1 MEITFRRFSLI
12 LLVFLL
18 PWQAR
23 YFIFESKLNGVF
35 WEYGTIYV
43 LVWEIILWI
52 NIILNFSAVKT
63 FFNSRYAFFI
73 FFGLALTILSVFSAK
88 IPYISLFYW
97 FHILESVL
105 IYALIAAQSDGD
117 KNIMSQFFVMGAI
130 VQVFVGLGQFLAQ
143 YSPPLDLL
151 GMAEHDP
158 QQLGVAVIEVGIER
172 WLRAYGTLAHPNI
185 FGGFIAVAMIF
196 CARHYS
202 YLWIRFERGLGNLN
216 PAFALGAWAI
226 LSLGLVLSFSKSA
239 WLAVFITL
247 LVIFL
252 KSSIRRRAIAKLF
265 IILVFMF
272 LLVGFAQ
279 PSLIIGRLFQEGRLE
294 SMSVQER
301 KISLGVGWTLI
312 KERIFAGYGLSNYT
326 YILWEK
332 FPDTL
337 GYYYQPIH
345 NVFLQIWAE
354 GGLLILLFALFFVF
368 RGLRKLKPLMILF
381 FILAMF
387 DHYLVSLPFGL
398 YMVALSLGLNA
409 GDKELE
415 DWAVL
420 R

>member
-35 WEYGTIYV
+35 WEYGTVYV
-43 LVWEIILWI
+43 LVWQLLLWL
-52 NIILNFSAVKT
+52 NIFLNFTSIKN
-63 FFNSRYAFFI
+63 FFNSRYAFFA
-73 FFGLALTILSVFSAK
+73 FFGLALSVLSVFSAK
-88 IPYISLFYW
+88 LPYISLFYW
-97 FHILESVL
+97 FHILEAFL
-105 IYALIAAQSDGD
+105 IYALIASQKDADRNILTQFF
-117 KNIMSQFFVMGAI
+117 IMSAV
-130 VQVFVGLGQFLAQ
+130 VEVFVGLGQFFAQ
-143 YSPPLDLL
+143 YSPPMTIF
-151 GMAEHDP
+151 GMSEHDP
-158 QQLGVAVIEVGIER
+158 KQMGTSVIEVGIER

-185 FGGFIAVAMIF
+185 FGGFIAVAMMF

-202 YLWIRFERGLGNLN
+202 YLWVRFERGLSNFN
-216 PAFALGAWAI
+216 PAFAMGAWAI

-247 LVIFL
+247 LIIFL
-252 KSSIRRRAIAKLF
+252 KSSFRRRAIAKLF
-265 IILVFMF
+265 IVLVFMF
-272 LLVGFAQ
+272 LLVGLAQ
-279 PSLIIGRLFQEGRLE
+279 PSLMFGRLFQEGRLE
-294 SMSVQER
+294 TMSVQER

-312 KERIFAGYGLSNYT
+312 KEKIFVGRGLSNYT
-326 YILWEK
+326 YTLWEK
-332 FPDTL
+332 FPDTI
-337 GYYYQPIH
+337 GFYFQPIH

-354 GGLLILLFALFFVF
+354 GGLITFLFLLFFVF
-368 RGLRKLKPLMILF
+368 RSLKKLKPLMILF
-381 FILAMF
+381 FVLGMF

-398 YMVALSLGLNA
+398 YLVSLSFGLNT